1 MIPARLCILR
11 SSNEKFGAQA
21 DLVFIEDGSWIFV
34 VIKLWKDLLL
44 GKKIKNIVGILKDQ
58 LVSDLMFFY
67 LYSCQQLSPCNKIS
81 EKQWSEDLY
90 CR

>member
-11 SSNEKFGAQA
+11 SLNEKFGAQA

-44 GKKIKNIVGILKDQ
+44 GKKNQ
-58 LVSDLMFFY
+58 E
-67 LYSCQQLSPCNKIS
+67 YSWYPKRSTGFGSYVFLFV
-81 EKQWSEDLY
+81 
-90 CR
+90 